1 MHPKHR
7 NMEKEV
13 ETNSLNVVFASQS
26 FLLQTLYPIF
36 TIETNATTIVAVI
49 TATVWEEE
57 EQEQERLIDAM
68 ISAPMYANLQNR
80 ESQMSLC
87 IS

>member
-80 ESQMSLC
+80 EDRKSVV
-87 IS
+87 